1 MGTAA
6 GNRPMNLSQRSPSD
20 LSFLETL
27 LLAAEALRTELPVL
41 PKPLLAGVLNGEQ
54 KEEVL
59 VGV

>member
-1 MGTAA
+1 
-6 GNRPMNLSQRSPSD
+6 MNLSQRSPSD

-27 LLAAEALRTELPVL
+27 LLAVEALRTELPVL